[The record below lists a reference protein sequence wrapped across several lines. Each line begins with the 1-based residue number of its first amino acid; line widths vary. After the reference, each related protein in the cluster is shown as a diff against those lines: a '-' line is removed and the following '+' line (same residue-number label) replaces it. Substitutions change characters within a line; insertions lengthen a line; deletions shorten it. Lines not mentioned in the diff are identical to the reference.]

1 MSEDL
6 VRTTKAYYDSDS
18 ADNFYH
24 TIWGGEDI
32 HVGLYKDEKEPI
44 FDASARTV
52 EQMIDMTPLDKNSK
66 VLDVGAGY
74 GGAGRHIAKKI
85 GCHVTCQ
92 NLSEAEN
99 DRNREKNKDQGL
111 DHLIDVVGGNFEEL
125 PFEDASYDVVW
136 SEDAFLHSSRR
147 DKIFAEVARVLRPG
161 GHFIFTD
168 PMQADHVTG
177 EEEALKPIYGRI
189 HLESLGSVK
198 KYRQY
203 AADQGLEE
211 VAVQEMPE
219 QLTRHYSRV
228 LEEVESR
235 YDEVLQVCDQD
246 YIDNMRNG
254 LKHWING
261 GKEGI
266 LNWGIL
272 HFRKKA

>member
-6 VRTTKAYYDSDS
+6 VKTTKAYYDSDS

-32 HVGLYKDEKEPI
+32 HVGLYKDDEESI

-52 EQMIDMTPLDKNSK
+52 ATMIDMVPLNKDSK

-74 GGAGRHIAKKI
+74 GGAGRHMAKKI
-85 GCHVTCQ
+85 GCQVVCQ

-99 DRNREKNKDQGL
+99 ERNREKNKAQGL
-111 DHLIDVVGGNFEEL
+111 DQLVDVVGGNFEEL
-125 PFEDASYDVVW
+125 PFEDASFDIVW
-136 SEDAFLHSSRR
+136 SEDAILHSSRR
-147 DKIFAEVARVLRPG
+147 DQVIAEVARVLKPG

-177 EEEALKPIYGRI
+177 NEEALKPIYNRI

-198 KYRQY
+198 KYREY
-203 AADQGLEE
+203 AKASGLE
-211 VAVQEMPE
+211 AVEILEKPE
-219 QLTRHYSRV
+219 QLTTHYGRV

-235 YDEVLQVCDQD
+235 YNDVLQVCDQE
-246 YIDNMRNG
+246 YIDNMRKG
-254 LKHWING
+254 LKHWVNG
-261 GKEGI
+261 GQQGI

-272 HFRKKA
+272 HFRKPA

>member
-1 MSEDL
+1 MSENL
-6 VRTTKAYYDSDS
+6 VQTTKAYYDSDS

-32 HVGLYKDEKEPI
+32 HVGLYQHDKESI

-52 EQMIDMTPLDKNSK
+52 ERMIGMVPLTQDSH

-74 GGAGRHIAKKI
+74 GGAGRHIARKI
-85 GCHVTCQ
+85 GCKVTCQ

-99 DRNREKNKDQGL
+99 RRNEEKNKAQGL

-125 PFEDASYDVVW
+125 PFQDKAFDIVW
-136 SEDAFLHSSRR
+136 SEDALLHSSRR
-147 DKIFAEVARVLRPG
+147 DQVLAEVARVLQPG

-168 PMQADHVTG
+168 PMQADNVTG
-177 EEEALKPIYGRI
+177 QEEALQPIYKRI

-198 KYRQY
+198 KYREMAQ
-203 AADQGLEE
+203 AVGLEA
-211 VAVQEMPE
+211 VAIEEMPE

-228 LEEVESR
+228 LEEVERR
-235 YDEVLQVCDQD
+235 YDEVLQVCDQE

-254 LKHWING
+254 LKHWVNG
-261 GKEGI
+261 GKQGI

-272 HFRKKA
+272 HFRKPT